1 MLVLRMVC
9 ILMGF
14 IDLRFSHDLGAV
26 SALAAI
32 VLLIVFRKC
41 SKLSGCGS
49 RRVMEA
55 NGIQLEEQSE
65 QFDSGAES
73 TILSGM
79 SAEEAAQQVAVHV
92 KKTAESEIQDAEAEE
107 EQAEESE
114 EKTDGS
120 AN

>member
-1 MLVLRMVC
+1 
-9 ILMGF
+9 
-14 IDLRFSHDLGAV
+14 
-26 SALAAI
+26 
-32 VLLIVFRKC
+32 
-41 SKLSGCGS
+41 
-49 RRVMEA
+49 
-55 NGIQLEEQSE
+55 
-65 QFDSGAES
+65 
-73 TILSGM
+73 M